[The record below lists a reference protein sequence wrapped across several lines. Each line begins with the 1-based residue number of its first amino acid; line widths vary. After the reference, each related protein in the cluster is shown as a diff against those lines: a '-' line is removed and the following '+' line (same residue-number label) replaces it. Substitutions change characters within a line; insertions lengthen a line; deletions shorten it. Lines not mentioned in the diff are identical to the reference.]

1 MIRRM
6 RVSDEARERT
16 VALLRRR
23 CAEGYLSIDT
33 YERRVED
40 VFRARSA
47 EQLAELTADL
57 PAIGLVARLRQWRL
71 GPSAAPPA
79 GLRLPLELIRD
90 RPLTLGRS
98 RYCDVVVAHDTVS
111 RRHAEIRREGDRCFV
126 CDLGSSNGTWVGGRR
141 VEHERRVRPG
151 DQILLGGCLV
161 VVL

>member
-1 MIRRM
+1 MIRPM
-6 RVSDEARERT
+6 RASDQARERT

-33 YERRVED
+33 YERRVEE

-47 EQLAELTADL
+47 EELAGLTADL
-57 PAIGLVARLRQWRL
+57 PAVGLVARLRQWRL
-71 GPSAAPPA
+71 GGSGAPPA
-79 GLRLPLELIRD
+79 GLRLPLELVRD

-111 RRHAEIRREGDRCFV
+111 RRHAEIRREGDRCYLT
-126 CDLGSSNGTWVGGRR
+126 DLGSSNGTWVGGRR
-141 VEHERRVRPG
+141 VEHERRIRRG